1 VQWSFRQAGVVMP
14 RVAADQARTG
24 PAIPFSQAKAGDL
37 LFYRTDPTAPDY
49 ISHVAIYL
57 GKGLMIQ
64 APEPGEKVQIVP
76 VALGSE
82 FAGVV
87 RVSPAIAAQVAASP
101 VG

>member
-1 VQWSFRQAGVVMP
+1 
-14 RVAADQARTG
+14 
-24 PAIPFSQAKAGDL
+24 
-37 LFYRTDPTAPDY
+37 
-49 ISHVAIYL
+49 
-57 GKGLMIQ
+57 
-64 APEPGEKVQIVP
+64 